1 MFSKSRYVPLL
12 SGTVCFKTRTQQ
24 IITHISLID
33 ERSMKSL
40 ENSLQLVAQTYQ
52 NISIIITANILF
64 AFLLT
69 QQNCYYELSYVSSL
83 L

>member
-1 MFSKSRYVPLL
+1 MFSKSCYVPLL

-24 IITHISLID
+24 LITHISLKD
-33 ERSMKSL
+33 EQSMKSL

-52 NISIIITANILF
+52 NITIIITANIPF
-64 AFLLT
+64 AVLRT
-69 QQNCYYELSYVSSL
+69 QKNCYYELSYVSSL